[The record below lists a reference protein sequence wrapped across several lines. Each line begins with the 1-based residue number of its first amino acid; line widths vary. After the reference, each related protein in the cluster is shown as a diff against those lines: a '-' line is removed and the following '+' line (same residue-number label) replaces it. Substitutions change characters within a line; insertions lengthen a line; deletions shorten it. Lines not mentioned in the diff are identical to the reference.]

1 MKVSSSCH
9 YSRVLVI
16 AIVASALCC
25 YVTPVNATSGVL
37 IAKSE
42 VGAIKCSGC
51 SGCSWRGCSGC
62 SGCIDTYKKCKTDL
76 AAANA
81 NIATANKEIAEQ
93 GKEIAALKKENA
105 LKKEIAA
112 LKTKNEAQ
120 SKEIAALKSKNA
132 APRKEKTGEWKACRG
147 IHYSTPI
154 YGLDCPVR
162 ILSCSF
168 CQSALLTFLSH
179 LHALPPSMLT

>member
-42 VGAIKCSGC
+42 VGAVKCSGC
-51 SGCSWRGCSGC
+51 SGCSFSGCSGC

-93 GKEIAALKKENA
+93 GKEIAALKKE
-105 LKKEIAA
+105 IAA
-112 LKTKNEAQ
+112 LKTK
-120 SKEIAALKSKNA
+120 IAAPS
-132 APRKEKTGEWKACRG
+132 KEKTGYWKACRDLP
-147 IHYSTPI
+147 YSTRI
-154 YGLDCPVR
+154 YDLDCPVR